1 MWTKLL
7 TLIPGILGFLA
18 QKSESNPKAA
28 LGTTGGAAGLLGL
41 LAAPEF
47 QATLRN
53 GLADILIAAAD
64 IIRQAP
70 GIGGGLG
77 G

>member
-7 TLIPGILGFLA
+7 TLVPGILGFLA
-18 QKSESNPKAA
+18 QKSESNPRAA
-28 LGTTGGAAGLLGL
+28 LGATGGVAGLLGVF
-41 LAAPEF
+41 AAPEF

-70 GIGGGLG
+70 NAGS
-77 G
+77 

>member
-1 MWTKLL
+1 
-7 TLIPGILGFLA
+7 
-18 QKSESNPKAA
+18 
-28 LGTTGGAAGLLGL
+28 

-70 GIGGGLG
+70 GAGG
-77 G
+77 